1 MTQNLFRRIRW
12 LLLLTLPFTLNAQT
26 PEWQDFRRQVLD
38 NHPLARQSDLFRNQ
52 ADQALLRAKGGFD
65 PKLYSEFYT
74 KNFSGKTYFR
84 YSETGVKLPTWAG
97 LELKAAYNTASG
109 NFLNSESTLPSNGQ
123 ASLGFNWSV
132 GQGLFVD
139 ERRTAL
145 QQARIGLQAAEAER
159 DVARNDLLLD
169 AAKTYWNW
177 VVAENQLRIFES
189 ALQQARI
196 RHEGICESYRQ
207 GDKPAIDTVE
217 TFIQVQNRLLDINFA
232 AVDLQNAALALR
244 NFLWETDGT
253 PDPTLPTPV
262 VLENVPAALPATN
275 RAALLDRIER
285 HPELRLYQAK
295 LQNLGAERR
304 LKNEKRKP
312 VLDLNYNI
320 LGAGWEFFP
329 TASADGPGVFAQD
342 IKWGVSFSY
351 PILNRKARG
360 DWQITQVKIAQ
371 TELDIRQKRQVL
383 ATKTGQYANELDNL
397 RGQIT
402 LYGNIT
408 DNYRRLLE
416 AETEKFNQG
425 ESSVFLINAREQ
437 RWLEARIKYL
447 KLLGEFRKTEAALQ
461 WAAGGE

>member
-1 MTQNLFRRIRW
+1 MIINLFRRTGW
-12 LLLLTLPFTLNAQT
+12 LALLIIPFSMRAQI
-26 PEWQDFRRQVLD
+26 PDWEEFRRQVLE
-38 NHPLARQSDLFRNQ
+38 NHPVALQSDLYRNQ
-52 ADQALLRAKGGFD
+52 ADQTLLRAKGGFD

-74 KNFSGKTYFR
+74 KNFGGKTYFR

-97 LELKAAYNTASG
+97 LEVKAAYNTASG
-109 NFLNSESTLPSNGQ
+109 NYLNSESTLPSNGQ
-123 ASLGFNWSV
+123 ASLGFNWSL
-132 GQGLFVD
+132 GQGLLVD

-145 QQARIGLQAAEAER
+145 QQARIGRQAAEAER
-159 DVARNDLLLD
+159 DLVRNDLLLD

-177 VVAENQLRIFES
+177 VVADNQLRIFES

-196 RHEGICESYRQ
+196 RHEGLCESYRQ
-207 GDKPAIDTVE
+207 GEKPAVDTIE

-232 AVDLQNAALALR
+232 TVDLQNASLALR
-244 NFLWETDGT
+244 NFLWEKDGSPAT
-253 PDPTLPTPV
+253 TLPTPV
-262 VLENVPAALPATN
+262 VLENIPVSLSAIDREAL
-275 RAALLDRIER
+275 RGRIDR
-285 HPELRLYQAK
+285 HPELRVYQAK
-295 LQNLGAERR
+295 LQTLGAERR

-312 VLDLNYNI
+312 VLDVNYNL

-329 TASADGPGVFAQD
+329 SASADGPGIFAQD

-383 ATKTGQYANELDNL
+383 ETKVAQYANELENL
-397 RGQIT
+397 RGQIA
-402 LYGNIT
+402 LYSNIT
-408 DNYRRLLE
+408 DNYRRLLD
-416 AETEKFNQG
+416 AETEKFGQG

-447 KLLGEFRKTEAALQ
+447 KLLSEFRKTEAALQ
-461 WAAGGE
+461 WAAGG